1 MQSHVPAVKTALKD
15 RLKATLGTT
24 AEVYYGSGDPGKMG
38 SRAVLIG
45 PVKNRKTDFTCGMT
59 QANESFDI
67 EVMTSVV
74 GPLQDSFEALV
85 KVAYDINDAIVT
97 DILAWDY
104 SAAANTIVPADSSD
118 DEAVG
123 DGFRE
128 AVVKQTLHVM
138 ARI

>member
-85 KVAYDINDAIVT
+85 KVAYDI
-97 DILAWDY
+97 LAWDY